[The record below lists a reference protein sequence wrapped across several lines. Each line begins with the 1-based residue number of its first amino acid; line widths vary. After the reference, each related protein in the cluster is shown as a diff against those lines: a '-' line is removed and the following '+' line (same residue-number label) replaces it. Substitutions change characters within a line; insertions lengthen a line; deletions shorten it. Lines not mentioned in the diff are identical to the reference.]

1 LILTLG
7 SALNKD
13 GAALHI
19 AVAAIFIAQV
29 CYIRPCK
36 TGKFLLRP
44 Y

>member
-1 LILTLG
+1 MILDEKHEIDPRFTRLILTLG

-29 CYIRPCK
+29 R
-36 TGKFLLRP
+36 
-44 Y
+44 